1 MRQRRARVAAGV
13 VFGAIASV
21 IAGTGA
27 AVALPSARGAPA
39 ERQQRTVWDGLY
51 TSEQADRGAA
61 LYREWCA
68 SCHAPDL
75 SGGDVAPGLVGGEFV
90 WNWSGLTV
98 GQLFER
104 LRISMPQEDPSR
116 VTRAEKADI
125 LAFMLRAN
133 AFPAGAHELPD
144 RAAMLDQFLFEALEP
159 AP

>member
-1 MRQRRARVAAGV
+1 MAAGV
-13 VFGAIASV
+13 VAGAIASV
-21 IAGTGA
+21 IASSGA
-27 AVALPSARGAPA
+27 AAVLPGAHGAPA
-39 ERQQRTVWDGLY
+39 ERQQRTVWDGIY
-51 TSEQADRGAA
+51 TPEQADRGAA
-61 LYREWCA
+61 LYGEWCA

-104 LRISMPQEDPSR
+104 LRISMPQEDPSS
-116 VTRAEKADI
+116 VTRSEKADI

-133 AFPAGAHELPD
+133 AFPAGARELPG
-144 RAAMLDQFLFEALEP
+144 RAAMLDRFLFEAL